1 MEIYKIMNALKQEK
15 KAVIMV
21 SSELTEC
28 MGISDRLYVLHEGR
42 ITGCLEREVIQ
53 GVTEEKIIKY
63 ATGSA
68 DQP

>member
-1 MEIYKIMNALKQEK
+1 MNALKQEG

-28 MGISDRLYVLHEGR
+28 MGISDRLYVMHEGK
-42 ITGCLEREVIQ
+42 ITGCIGTEEIR
-53 GVTEEKIIKY
+53 GVTEEDIIKY

-68 DQP
+68 AGMKEGETK